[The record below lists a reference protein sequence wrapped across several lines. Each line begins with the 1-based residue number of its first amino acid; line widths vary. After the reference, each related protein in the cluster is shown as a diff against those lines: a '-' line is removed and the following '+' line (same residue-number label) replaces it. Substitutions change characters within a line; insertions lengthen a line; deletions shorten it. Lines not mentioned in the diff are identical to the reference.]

1 MKKTTDDKAN
11 FTLEDDDSDVV
22 IWIWEDFPEK
32 GQSTLLY
39 AEEWDKEVQVGPTDE
54 IITSAFEFLR
64 NNDYAVADGKDEFF
78 KRVTVNPSMKTYRIT
93 NPKTCSSVVLKLTEL
108 QAEAIATCNAID
120 LVE

>member
-1 MKKTTDDKAN
+1 MKKTTDEKAN
-11 FTLEDDDSDVV
+11 FTLENDGSDTV

-39 AEEWDKEVQVGPTDE
+39 AEDWDKDLQVGPTGE

-78 KRVTVNPSMKTYRIT
+78 KRVAVSPDMKTYRIT
-93 NPKTCSSVVLKLTEL
+93 NVKSPNSVVVRLTRE
-108 QAEAIATCNAID
+108 QAEAIATCNTVD